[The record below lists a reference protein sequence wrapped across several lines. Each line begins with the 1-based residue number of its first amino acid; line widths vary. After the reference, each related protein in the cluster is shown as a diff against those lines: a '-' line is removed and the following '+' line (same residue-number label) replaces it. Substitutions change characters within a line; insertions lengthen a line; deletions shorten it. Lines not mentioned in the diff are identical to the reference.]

1 MQEGDGK
8 MNTTITAIELH
19 EMLKGGEAVTVI
31 DTLPPEYYE
40 QGHIPGALNAC
51 VYEMVF
57 LDRMGELQENRD
69 SRLVVYGSSD
79 RSHGAE
85 VAVEKL
91 KRAGYHDVYE
101 LAGGL
106 EAWSGKGFR
115 LESSGSG
122 QTEEALVIADGLYAI
137 DAAASRLEWSGR
149 NIAKRHHG
157 TIAVS
162 RGSISIENGL
172 PLSGEFV
179 LDMNAIVN
187 LDLED
192 EAFNS
197 MLIRHLKSDDFFDVA
212 RYPTATYRLGTAEA
226 LPGAT
231 PGSPNYLLK
240 GVLELKGK
248 QRSLN
253 LAAEVAVME
262 QGVLKARAACDFDR
276 TLWGVIY
283 GSGRFF
289 EKLGMHLVS
298 DLVTVEIFLQAVRQG
313 G

>member
-1 MQEGDGK
+1 
-8 MNTTITAIELH
+8 MNATITAIQLH
-19 EMLKGGEAVTVI
+19 EMLKGGEAVSVI

-40 QGHIPGALNAC
+40 QGHIPGSLNAC

-57 LDRMGELQENRD
+57 LDRIAELVEKRD

-91 KRAGYHDVYE
+91 NRAGYRDVQE

-106 EAWSGKGFR
+106 EAWSGNGFQ
-115 LESSGSG
+115 LESSGSV
-122 QTEEALVIADGLYAI
+122 QEQEAPVIVDGNYAI

-179 LDMNAIVN
+179 LDMNLIVN

-192 EAFNS
+192 EAYNS

-212 RYPTATYRLGTAEA
+212 RYPTVTYSLNTAEP
-226 LPGAT
+226 LTGAT
-231 PGSPNYLLK
+231 PGSPNYLLR

-248 QRSLN
+248 QRPLN
-253 LAAEVAVME
+253 LATEVAAME

-298 DLVTVEIFLQAVRQG
+298 DLVTVEIFLQAVRQEG
-313 G
+313 